1 MQTSRA
7 IKKRRDD
14 NLLTGWEPAPDHAP
28 SIMREEQ
35 PTVAR
40 IVALAGLFLILIGLI
55 PILGPRLF
63 RMQQPVIPEWLG
75 VVLVTIGI
83 LADFYHAFVDRDRV
97 FRRMY
102 AGIGLVLIAVAVA
115 LRFWPTSIGF
125 GGYFP
130 MAGVPALMLGLVLLV
145 ASVRGETER
154 NWRVYIVNLTGVLGL
169 LMILA
174 AVGIG
179 LFTRMPYLSG
189 EGALLAVVGLLYVG
203 TFINFQ
209 ETDDSAYYT
218 GLGLGAIGLIA
229 VVGGII
235 RSAWP
240 ESLFLVP
247 DGLILIGA
255 GIVYLAVC
263 AGICLDWPIVV
274 LTRRELASLF
284 YSPVAYLVLI
294 GMVVVGW
301 WMFARFL
308 FLLAVRSLGDPRI
321 PPIFEPIVL
330 YYVVA
335 LVPVIVQIFVVPA
348 ITMRLLAEEK
358 RTGTLEVLLTAPVN
372 EPTIVLSKFFAAW
385 VFNLLTWVPWWLNLV
400 ALRYMADTEF
410 DYRPILC
417 FNVTLL
423 PVTAGFIAMGLFFS
437 SLTRNQIIA
446 AVLTFVGMMAHLAA
460 YLLKDEMRIEESS
473 VWYEILTYVSFLD
486 LWLNSLQGVFAPRFL
501 IFHLS
506 LAIFF
511 LYASIK
517 VLEARKWT

>member
-1 MQTSRA
+1 
-7 IKKRRDD
+7 
-14 NLLTGWEPAPDHAP
+14 
-28 SIMREEQ
+28 
-35 PTVAR
+35 
-40 IVALAGLFLILIGLI
+40 
-55 PILGPRLF
+55 
-63 RMQQPVIPEWLG
+63 
-75 VVLVTIGI
+75 
-83 LADFYHAFVDRDRV
+83 
-97 FRRMY
+97 
-102 AGIGLVLIAVAVA
+102 
-115 LRFWPTSIGF
+115 
-125 GGYFP
+125 
-130 MAGVPALMLGLVLLV
+130 MLGLVLLI
-145 ASVRGETER
+145 ATVRDETER
-154 NWRVYIVNLTGVLGL
+154 GWRLFVINVCGVLGGLMILAPVIVGLFFRPTYVSGEGSLLLVLGL
-169 LMILA
+169 LYLGTFISFQDRDEPAYYAGLGLG
-174 AVGIG
+174 AVG
-179 LFTRMPYLSG
+179 
-189 EGALLAVVGLLYVG
+189 LLAVVG
-203 TFINFQ
+203 
-209 ETDDSAYYT
+209 A
-218 GLGLGAIGLIA
+218 
-229 VVGGII
+229 II
-235 RSAWP
+235 RACVP
-240 ESLFLVP
+240 ETGPLFLVP

-255 GIVYLAVC
+255 GLAYLGVA
-263 AGICLDWPIVV
+263 AGICLDWSIVV

-284 YSPVAYLVLI
+284 YSPVAYLVLV

-385 VFNLLTWVPWWLNLV
+385 IFNLVTWVPWWLNLV

-410 DYRPILC
+410 DYRPILS

-446 AVLTFVGMMAHLAA
+446 AVLTFVGMMAHLAT
-460 YLLKDEMRIEESS
+460 YLIKDEMRIEESN

-506 LAIFF
+506 LTIFF
-511 LYASIK
+511 LYATTKI
-517 VLEARKWT
+517 LEARKWT